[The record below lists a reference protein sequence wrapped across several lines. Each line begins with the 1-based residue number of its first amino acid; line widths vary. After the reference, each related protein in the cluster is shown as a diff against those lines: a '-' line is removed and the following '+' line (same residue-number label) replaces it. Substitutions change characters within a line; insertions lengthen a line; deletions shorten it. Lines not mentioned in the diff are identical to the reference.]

1 MTGRSN
7 ALGLVRRDIPGSPD
21 RWSEVLAELA
31 ERHGFR
37 LAYTVELFTGP
48 TISHLAVA
56 QHIAEHDAAAVI
68 VPSFGHAETVRR
80 TITGAAALITPMR
93 IYPRGHRWPASE
105 TGGRL

>member
-1 MTGRSN
+1 M
-7 ALGLVRRDIPGSPD
+7 
-21 RWSEVLAELA
+21 AELA

-37 LAYTVELFTGP
+37 LAYTVELVAGRM
-48 TISHLAVA
+48 ISHPAMA

-68 VPSFGHAETVRR
+68 VPSFEHAEAVRR